1 MAGAR
6 RPLNG
11 IRALTTAGESRTCQ
25 TVSCPIP
32 EITDRDTWVG
42 GDSRRRADADAGTRQ
57 KANVTTAL
65 RGILPPM
72 TTPFDENG
80 ELDLARVD
88 DQVGDRRGAREPDAW
103 LGAVTF

>member
-1 MAGAR
+1 M
-6 RPLNG
+6 
-11 IRALTTAGESRTCQ
+11 
-25 TVSCPIP
+25 
-32 EITDRDTWVG
+32 
-42 GDSRRRADADAGTRQ
+42 
-57 KANVTTAL
+57 TTAL

-88 DQVGDRRGAREPDAW
+88 DQVAFPRSARAARPGSRARPNAAGVGQPAARDRRGAREPDAW